1 MPDSRSRRIWIP
13 TLAALIA
20 LLAFAAQAGA
30 KYEDENH
37 VDACVSTG
45 LGDAEYDP
53 CSEEEKAVEEPHG
66 VDDATP
72 KPEPEPEEHDQ
83 SEKPKPEEPEKPAE
97 SEHADLPDFRRSF
110 LNRVWKFEGE
120 VDFYEEGELSMTLAK
135 VLNLPRKFRRQDDEL
150 LDQDATVLVS
160 QRVRVF
166 EGGERVSRDELED
179 ANDVRVHGKLLRP
192 RQWSV
197 DEDGTPV
204 ATIRAKKIYIR
215 G

>member
-30 KYEDENH
+30 TYEDEDR
-37 VDACVSTG
+37 VEACAATG
-45 LGDAEYDP
+45 YTEDEYDP
-53 CSEEEKAVEEPHG
+53 CSK
-66 VDDATP
+66 D
-72 KPEPEPEEHDQ
+72 EEHG
-83 SEKPKPEEPEKPAE
+83 KPDEE
-97 SEHADLPDFRRSF
+97 SEESEEDELPDFRRSF
-110 LNRVWKFEGE
+110 LNRVWRFEGE
-120 VDFYEEGELSMTLAK
+120 VDFYEEGELSMTLGK

-150 LDQDATVLVS
+150 LDQDTTVLVS
-160 QRVRVF
+160 NRVRVF

-204 ATIRAKKIYIR
+204 ATIRAKKVYIR